1 MILIGREQQVVRGD
15 VDFTE
20 DDREVLEL
28 TSFYADEMKK
38 EREGDTSIEEQF
50 MEDYGEEYE
59 RQQEEERQLIE
70 SRRERERTAR
80 LERTETIE
88 QDTGMLK
95 QVVGIDLPD
104 GMTMMEVML
113 EIKTING
120 LKNAVR
126 RKGEYE
132 EALRRFYRVMEE
144 EGIDHVKVLVGLGII
159 RYTSPRTHDRVVEV
173 LERRF
178 SVEREYQEKERKER
192 KKLSKKLGRT
202 VRKLDKSVSYEIGDT
217 DLYYISEVIREHLY
231 KGRP

>member
-70 SRRERERTAR
+70 SRRERERKAR

-113 EIKTING
+113 EIKTIKG
-120 LKNAVR
+120 LKRAVR
-126 RKGEYE
+126 RKREYE

-202 VRKLDKSVSYEIGDT
+202 IRKLDKSVSYEIGDT
-217 DLYYISEVIREHLY
+217 DLYYISEVIREYLY

>member
-70 SRRERERTAR
+70 SRRERERKAR

-113 EIKTING
+113 EIKTIKG
-120 LKNAVR
+120 LKRAVR
-126 RKGEYE
+126 RKREYE